1 MTNKVIEGFTSRY
14 KEFRKL
20 KYDQVRIVIHPIN
33 PTLYC
38 IMGVGVKKE
47 NTGELLYK
55 TLCSRKYPMDEEK
68 YDEYIKDGEQ
78 TLDVV
83 TNYINENKRKGNR

>member
-1 MTNKVIEGFTSRY
+1 
-14 KEFRKL
+14 
-20 KYDQVRIVIHPIN
+20 
-33 PTLYC
+33 
-38 IMGVGVKKE
+38 MGVGVKKE